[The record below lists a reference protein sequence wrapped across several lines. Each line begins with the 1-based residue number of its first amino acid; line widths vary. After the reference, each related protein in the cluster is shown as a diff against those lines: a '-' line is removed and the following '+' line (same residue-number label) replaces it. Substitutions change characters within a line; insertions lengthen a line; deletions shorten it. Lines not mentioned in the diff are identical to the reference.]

1 MSLYPCRMGGG
12 SGDTGT
18 EVTLT
23 LPTSG
28 STQAK
33 LLGNANTIYLM
44 SNLFNATTFF
54 TTYINGVMK
63 TNEISTIYG
72 TGENWG
78 VSVGRLTGD
87 FKKRRYRNART
98 SKWISTSCKRNNG
111 CIHESRIRRKICY
124 SIRVIWVGGVMALAP
139 IK

>member
-87 FKKRRYRNART
+87 FKKGDIVT
-98 SKWISTSCKRNNG
+98 
-111 CIHESRIRRKICY
+111 
-124 SIRVIWVGGVMALAP
+124 LAP
-139 IK
+139 ANGLALPASVTMVAFMKAE